1 MYGIHIGKIYFNSG
15 VDEAIWCI
23 IIACYIIYKTDEI
36 ELQALPQ
43 KFTACWQ
50 QPPFFFN

>member
-1 MYGIHIGKIYFNSG
+1 MQKKIYFNSG

-36 ELQALPQ
+36 ELQAPTTEIFSLLA
-43 KFTACWQ
+43 TTNIL
-50 QPPFFFN
+50 FN